1 MKRESMNQFSHDL
14 PAGLTDWLCQLGNG
28 EISRLERHVARR
40 EAWVVDITAADGNVT
55 EGFLRID
62 RKPDERSNISL
73 RREARIC
80 QALSKTAVPVPG
92 IIAWNEQHH
101 AALFTRDSGRS
112 DIQDLDDQPRQQAIM
127 KDFINIVAELHTL
140 DLDSLELDDVLGP
153 RPTSAEECAL
163 GDLNAQLSQ
172 FSGFLANYQDPL
184 ISFAVKWLQDNVPKP
199 LARVS
204 LVQGDTGP
212 MNFMFKDDRI
222 SVVVDWEWGHWG
234 DPMEDLGNICVRELW
249 NPSGGLKGLFKQY
262 QEKSTIPYSKQA
274 VQYYRVQ
281 QNVRGMIP
289 IHAICHYGNKREP
302 LAWYL
307 AYRYIGDRSTCEG
320 LADYY
325 NIKLEKPEFPDSD
338 QAIDPLADAAIYAL
352 QKVIAPKLEDSFA
365 KSRSDDTR
373 ILIACMERVQRFGA
387 QINAIECREISA
399 LLGRDFDAIT
409 EANSALIKAIEQE
422 QLDHQTIIGYLG
434 RKAYRDEWLYS
445 PAVDKFPERRWSEI
459 D

>member
-1 MKRESMNQFSHDL
+1 MSQFTHDL
-14 PAGLTDWLCQLGNG
+14 PLGLTDWLCQLGNG

-40 EAWVVDITAADGNVT
+40 EAWVVDITATDGSVT

-62 RKPDERSNISL
+62 RKPNERSNISL

-80 QALSKTAVPVPG
+80 QALSKTGVPVPS
-92 IIAWNEQHH
+92 IIGWNEQHH
-101 AALFTRDSGRS
+101 AALFSRDSGRS
-112 DIQDLDDQPRQQAIM
+112 DIQELDDLPRQQTIM
-127 KDFINIVAELHTL
+127 KGFIDIIATLHTL
-140 DLDSLELDDVLGP
+140 DLDSLELNDVLGP
-153 RPTSAEECAL
+153 RPTTAEECAL

-172 FSGFLANYQDPL
+172 FADFLGNYQDPL
-184 ISFAVKWLQDNVPKP
+184 ITFAVKWLQDNVPKP

-212 MNFMFKDDRI
+212 MNFMFKDDQV

-249 NPSGGLKGLFKQY
+249 NPAGGLKGLFKQY
-262 QEKSTIPYSKQA
+262 QKKSAIPYSKQA

-289 IHAICHYGNKREP
+289 IHAVCHYGNKREP

-307 AYRYIGDRSTCEG
+307 AYRYIGDRATCEA

-325 NIKLEKPEFPDSD
+325 SISVEKPDFPKSN
-338 QAIDPLADAAIYAL
+338 QPIDPMAEAAMYAL
-352 QKVIAPKLEDSFA
+352 DKVIAPKLDDAFA
-365 KSRSDDTR
+365 HSRSNDVSV
-373 ILIACMERVQRFGA
+373 LIACMERVQRFGA
-387 QINAIECREISA
+387 QINDIERSEISA
-399 LLGRDFDAIT
+399 MLHTNFNT
-409 EANSALIKAIEQE
+409 MVQANSALIEAIEKD
-422 QLDHQTIIGYLG
+422 QLNKETLIQYLA

-445 PAVDKFPERRWSEI
+445 PAVDKFPDRRWSTL